1 MRIYSKIYS
10 LIASCAIVVAALC
23 ATLTS
28 CTTQADYTLGEE
40 LVPGNQQMAVRHRI
54 YRNGVMSEANA
65 EDKPCKIFETRL
77 FMTDS
82 VMAHKLSKFYMGV
95 QNDDRFGKRRLSF
108 SSQYLF
114 MSGIN
119 DTIGFGYRPIYDSM
133 MFRFK
138 VDTFS
143 GDTTKPIKY
152 NVYALVDDIVDEN
165 SKDSVFYISYDPVKE
180 GHLPADAKPIFTFE
194 FPNPAKGVYT
204 TSDAVRMQETEASRA
219 FIKKLLCMEQLDA
232 NGMATSNLEHYLSDS
247 AFIRNFPGLYIE
259 ADREQVIDGKGS
271 AFSFDPTHTGISV
284 HGRTRNPGADADIV
298 IDTISMSYYFA
309 DTYAQ
314 GYGNIHV
321 QRVEYDYEQTEFADL
336 PMNESDV
343 NRAEVEKGYVDAC
356 GGVITE
362 LRLTDEF
369 LYTLRDISTSGNA
382 KYSSAAINQAEISIY
397 IEGAEYDYRLMD
409 PITVGEMMNWSL
421 PRLGMYL
428 NYKSLTPVTDY
439 MYTNEQAGG
448 VLAYNGYMNRS
459 LACYQMNVTSYFQSL
474 MNDIL
479 TLKPEADGTLDFD
492 KLSLPRTIFVGP
504 DALDNFSFNRSI
516 IQGGNSELNPA
527 SIDIKLTYTLIK

>member
-1 MRIYSKIYS
+1 MKNYSRIYS
-10 LIASCAIVVAALC
+10 LIASCAIVVTTLF
-23 ATLTS
+23 ATLTG
-28 CTTQADYTLGEE
+28 CTTKADYSLGEE
-40 LVPGNQQMAVRHRI
+40 LVPGNQQMSVHYRL
-54 YRNGVMSEANA
+54 YRNGVLSEANQ

-82 VMAHKLSKFYMGV
+82 VMSHKLGEFYLGV
-95 QNDDRFGKRRLSF
+95 QNDERFGERRLSF

-114 MSGIN
+114 MSGI
-119 DTIGFGYRPIYDSM
+119 DDSTGFGYRPIYDSM

-180 GHLPADAKPIFTFE
+180 GHLTADAKPIFTFE

-232 NGMATSNLEHYLSDS
+232 NGLANHNIEYYLSDS
-247 AFIRNFPGLYIE
+247 TFIRNFMGLYIE
-259 ADREQVIDGKGS
+259 ADREQVIDGIGS
-271 AFSFDPTHTGISV
+271 AFSFDPTLTGISV

-298 IDTISMSYYFA
+298 IDTINMSYYFA

-314 GYGNIHV
+314 GYGNIHA
-321 QRVEYDYEQTEFADL
+321 QRVEYDYSQTEFADL

-343 NRAEVEKGYVDAC
+343 NRAEVTKGYVDAC

-362 LRLTDEF
+362 LRLTDDF
-369 LYTLRDISTSGNA
+369 LYSLRNINTTGDA
-382 KYSSAAINQAEISIY
+382 EYSSAAINQAEISVY
-397 IEGAEYDYRLMD
+397 VEGAEYDYHLMD
-409 PITVGEMMNWSL
+409 PIKTGELMNKSL

-428 NYKSLTPVTDY
+428 NYKSLTPITDY
-439 MYTNEQAGG
+439 MYTNEQSGG

-459 LACYQMNVTSYFQSL
+459 LACYQMNVTSYFQAL
-474 MNDIL
+474 MNDVL
-479 TLKPEADGTLDFD
+479 ELKPEADGSLDFS
-492 KLSLPRTIFVGP
+492 KMKLPRTIFLGP
-504 DALDNFSFNRSI
+504 DALDNFSFNRSV